1 MRPSRPATRKSRDET
16 LTANAEISVDG
27 RKIQLNLVVPAGKV
41 PPESILPILHHFSE
55 QVTEGVEDKSHETGK
70 TIACRKGCGACCR
83 QPVPVTPAEARQ
95 LAALVEGMPE
105 QEKATIQKRF
115 ESAMQRAEDAG
126 ISGILLGLGGMDEK
140 TKREGAQA
148 YFSQGIACPFL
159 VNESCSIHPVRPLV
173 CREYLVTSSPE
184 HCENLDGPNIHRLP
198 FPAPIT
204 QTFGKVDSRSNG
216 EDDRFILLISVLEW
230 ASEHPAGGKKRPGPE
245 WVQEFFQELS
255 RSDIPDP
262 SPYL

>member
-1 MRPSRPATRKSRDET
+1 MHSGKPATRKSRNKT
-16 LTANAEISVDG
+16 LTANTEISVDG
-27 RKIQLNLVVPAGKV
+27 RIIQLKLVVPAGKV
-41 PPESILPILHHFSE
+41 PPESILPILHQFSE
-55 QVTEGVEDKSHETGK
+55 QVAEGVEEKSYETGK

-83 QPVPVTPAEARQ
+83 QPVPVTRAEARQ
-95 LAALVEGMPE
+95 LAALVAGMPE
-105 QEKATIQKRF
+105 QEKAVIQTRF

-126 ISGILLGLGGMDEK
+126 VSGILLGLGGMDEK

-148 YFSQGIACPFL
+148 YFSQDIACPFL
-159 VNESCSIHPVRPLV
+159 VDESCSIHPVRPLV

-204 QTFGKVDSRSNG
+204 QTFGLVESRSTG
-216 EDDRFILLISVLEW
+216 VEDRFILLISALKWV
-230 ASEHPAGGKKRPGPE
+230 SEHPAEGKTHPGPK

-255 RSDIPDP
+255 RSEIPDP